1 MKNMRK
7 SSQKRSR
14 DRSRVAWLN
23 IQKISCCRME
33 QPEEFFEENSD
44 EEVQVVLPAVQV
56 EPLAVVAPL
65 NVEVAEIPDNP
76 ESPSPQPSP
85 ASTVGASPQHSPLV
99 GGPPMPPPPSSPRED
114 SSSFMNFYTYEDL
127 AELEQW
133 TVDAR
138 AARRDPAARIEEPE
152 VSYNMKIFLKYVYG
166 MQWEV
171 KLLRESGAVLIEQMR
186 AYLGGYIQLTN
197 FNRRQWLRL
206 FPAWTAQ
213 ERRDR
218 LEELADAGGFM
229 VV

>member
-1 MKNMRK
+1 MEN
-7 SSQKRSR
+7 
-14 DRSRVAWLN
+14 N
-23 IQKISCCRME
+23 E

-56 EPLAVVAPL
+56 EPL

-85 ASTVGASPQHSPLV
+85 ISPQYSPLA
-99 GGPPMPPPPSSPRED
+99 GGPPVPPPPSSPRED

-127 AELEQW
+127 SELEQW

-152 VSYNMKIFLKYVYG
+152 VSYNLKIFLIYVYG
-166 MQWEV
+166 RQWEI
-171 KLLRESGAVLIEQMR
+171 KLLRESGEVLIEQMKE
-186 AYLGGYIQLTN
+186 YLAGYNQMTS

-213 ERRDR
+213 EKRDQ
-218 LEELADAGGFM
+218 LEVLADAGGFL
-229 VV
+229 VI

>member
-1 MKNMRK
+1 
-7 SSQKRSR
+7 
-14 DRSRVAWLN
+14 
-23 IQKISCCRME
+23 ME

-56 EPLAVVAPL
+56 EPL

-85 ASTVGASPQHSPLV
+85 VSSGGSSPQHSLLV
-99 GGPPMPPPPSSPRED
+99 GGPPVPPPPSSPRED

-127 AELEQW
+127 SELEQW
-133 TVDAR
+133 TVGAR

-152 VSYNMKIFLKYVYG
+152 VSYNLKIFLTYVYG
-166 MQWEV
+166 RQWEI
-171 KLLRESGAVLIEQMR
+171 KLLRESGEVLIEQMK
-186 AYLGGYIQLTN
+186 AYLAGYNQLTS

-213 ERRDR
+213 ERRDQ
-218 LEELADAGGFM
+218 LGVLADAGGFL
-229 VV
+229 VI